1 MDRFFDDNRA
11 TRLVTTGLAAA
22 LSLWSAN
29 PAAADTVVNCTA
41 NPGALRAALANAQ
54 FGDTLQIAGRCRGTY
69 TLETSLTLTGTGT
82 AVLDGTG
89 RGTVLTIVAGVRVVL
104 NQLVV
109 TGGASVA
116 PTAVG
121 GIANSGDLQVIR
133 STIIGNTA
141 TGGAV
146 ATGGI
151 HSAPGTTASL
161 LLSSSAVLDNRATVV
176 ASGPAS
182 ATGGV
187 RTEGTLT
194 LSKTEVRSNS
204 AFVSSPVANRAFGG
218 MAIGAGQGLVYGA
231 VIRDNTAR
239 AEHTGTTGSGLVA
252 GAIAGI
258 THLPSPDELVIG
270 KTIIQGNRAVAVSAV
285 GSGAAGGLLTRITT
299 VTGTDVS
306 GNTAEAGTFSAGGVV
321 NHDAPMV
328 FENGSIQGNVAS
340 ATDSGGLAAGG
351 MVTGYLGPAST
362 ALIGS
367 TVVNNTAVGADSV
380 GGLYLVSP
388 NGSYTL
394 EQSKVDMN
402 TPFDCNFACQ
412 P

>member
-1 MDRFFDDNRA
+1 MEKFYDKHRA

-29 PAAADTVVNCTA
+29 PAAADTVVDCTR
-41 NPGALRAALANAQ
+41 NPEALHAALASAWP
-54 FGDTLQIAGRCRGTY
+54 GDTLQIAGRCRGTY
-69 TLETSLTLTGTGT
+69 TLETSLTLIGNGS
-82 AVLDGTG
+82 AVIDGKG
-89 RGTVLTIVAGVRVVL
+89 KGPVLTIVAGVRVIL
-104 NQLVV
+104 DQLVV

-133 STIIGNTA
+133 STIIGNAA

-151 HSAPGTTASL
+151 HSGPGATASL
-161 LLSSSAVLDNRATVV
+161 LLSSSAVVDNRATVV
-176 ASGPAS
+176 TSGPAS

-194 LSKTEVRSNS
+194 LSKTEVRGNS
-204 AFVSSPVANRAFGG
+204 AFVRSAVANRAFGA
-218 MAIGAGQGLVYGA
+218 MAIGAGQGFVYGA
-231 VIRDNTAR
+231 VIQDNTAR

-270 KTIIQGNRAVAVSAV
+270 KTIIQGNRAVAVSVV
-285 GSGAAGGLLTRITT
+285 GSGAVGGLLTRITT
-299 VTGTDVS
+299 VTGTEVI
-306 GNTAEAGTFSAGGVV
+306 GNTAEAGTFSVGGVV

-328 FENGSIQGNVAS
+328 FEHGSIQGNVAS
-340 ATDSGGLAAGG
+340 ATESGGLAAGG

-362 ALIGS
+362 ALIMS
-367 TVVNNTAVGADSV
+367 SVVGNHASGADSV
-380 GGLYLVSP
+380 GGLYQVTP
-388 NGSYTL
+388 NGSYML
-394 EQSKVDMN
+394 EKSKVDGN

>member
-1 MDRFFDDNRA
+1 MERSFDKNRA
-11 TRLVTTGLAAA
+11 IRLVTTGLAAA

-41 NPGALRAALANAQ
+41 NPAALQAALANAQ
-54 FGDTLQIAGRCRGTY
+54 LGGTLQISGRCRGTY
-69 TLETSLTLTGTGT
+69 TIETSLKLIGTGT
-82 AVLDGTG
+82 AVLDGKG
-89 RGTVLTIVAGVRVVL
+89 RGPVLTIVAGVRVVL
-104 NQLVV
+104 DQLVV

-121 GIANSGDLQVIR
+121 GIANSGDLQVMR
-133 STIIGNTA
+133 STIIGNSA

-146 ATGGI
+146 AIGGI
-151 HSAPGTTASL
+151 HSAPGATASL
-161 LLSSSAVLDNRATVV
+161 LLSGSTVLDNRATVV
-176 ASGPAS
+176 TSGPAS

-187 RTEGTLT
+187 RTEGTVAM
-194 LSKTEVRSNS
+194 SKTEVRGNS
-204 AFVSSPVANRAFGG
+204 AFVRSAVANRAFGA
-218 MAIGAGQGLVYGA
+218 MAIGAGQGFIYGA
-231 VIRDNTAR
+231 VVRDNTAR

-258 THLPSPDELVIG
+258 THLPSPDELIIG
-270 KTIIQGNRAVAVSAV
+270 KSVIHGNQAVAVSAV
-285 GSGAAGGLLTRITT
+285 GSGAAGGLLTRMTT

-328 FENGSIQGNVAS
+328 FENGSIQGNLAF
-340 ATDSGGLAAGG
+340 ATEPGGLAAGG

-367 TVVNNTAVGADSV
+367 TVVNNRAAGADSV

-402 TPFDCNFACQ
+402 NPFDCNFACQ